1 MMLSSSGFTDGKS
14 TFPAGEGSG
23 GAIAIESN
31 YVNCIWLSKGMSM
44 PMPSPAEK
52 VARALRVT
60 DEEVIDNKPHLI
72 DKTE

>member
-1 MMLSSSGFTDGKS
+1 
-14 TFPAGEGSG
+14 
-23 GAIAIESN
+23 
-31 YVNCIWLSKGMSM
+31 M